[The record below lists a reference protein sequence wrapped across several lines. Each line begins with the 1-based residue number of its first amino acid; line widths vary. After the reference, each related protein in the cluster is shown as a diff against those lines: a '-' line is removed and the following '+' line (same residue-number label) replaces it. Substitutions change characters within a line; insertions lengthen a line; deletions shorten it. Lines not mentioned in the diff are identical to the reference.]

1 MQAHVASRINAFLL
15 LALGAY
21 GYLGSDSPSPT
32 ALIPVVI
39 GGVILVCNP
48 GVRAHHKVLAH
59 LAVVL
64 TLIVTLGLVM
74 PLKGAIGRSDWMAV
88 ARVAVMLLSSVYAIV
103 AFIQSF
109 KAARLAR
116 EAAGG

>member
-1 MQAHVASRINAFLL
+1 MQAHTASRLNAVLL
-15 LALGAY
+15 LALGTW
-21 GYLGSDSPSPT
+21 GYVGSDTPSAT

-39 GGVILVCNP
+39 GAVILVCNP

-59 LAVVL
+59 IAVLL
-64 TLIVTLGLVM
+64 TLIVTLGLIM
-74 PLKGAIGRSDWMAV
+74 PLKGAIGRSDGMAI
-88 ARVAVMLLSSVYAIV
+88 ARVAIMLASSVYAMV

-116 EAAGG
+116 EQGDS